1 MSKTQTHTN
10 KQKPIKNDGVKA
22 VKEINDRDSLIIDEY
37 FNNFFNKSQAV
48 LSVMTDIKHQS
59 QANHVFN
66 SIVSKKEVKAYIE
79 QKHAELRHETKIT
92 ATQLLRERLN
102 WASVKAADLVGLDEE
117 GIKKLP
123 NEIQRAIQSIKINE
137 RTENNRKGE
146 EVTYKT
152 FDLKLIDKN
161 DNLKEISKLIGAYEI
176 HNQQQSKA
184 IDLSKATP
192 DQLNTVLQLF
202 KDQQN
207 SNTNTIDV

>member
-1 MSKTQTHTN
+1 MSKTEKHTN
-10 KQKPIKNDGVKA
+10 KHKPIKNDGVKA
-22 VKEINDRDSLIIDEY
+22 VKVINDRDSLIIDEY

-48 LSVMTDIKHQS
+48 LSIITDIKHQS

-79 QKHAELRHETKIT
+79 QKHAELRNETKIT

-123 NEIQRAIQSIKINE
+123 NEIQRAIQSIKVNE
-137 RTENNRKGE
+137 RTETNRKGE
-146 EVTYKT
+146 EVTHKT

-207 SNTNTIDV
+207 NNTKTIDV